1 MEQVIEILRTL
12 QQFYEQLPAQ
22 PPRPELSQ
30 LTRTRMR
37 TLFLYLAVRSPELYN
52 DLSQPIPPQLLT
64 AFESLIISI
73 HQKFHTQQVG
83 SFIDPPE

>member
-12 QQFYEQLPAQ
+12 QQFYEQLPEQ

-83 SFIDPPE
+83 SFIYPPE

>member
-1 MEQVIEILRTL
+1 MDQVIKILRTL
-12 QQFYEQLPAQ
+12 QQFYVQLPAQ

-30 LTRTRMR
+30 LSRTRMR

-52 DLSQPIPPQLLT
+52 DLSQPIPAQLLT